1 MGRLMFFNN
10 NGGKLMSENRREY
23 FRVNFERTIAGQ
35 IIMQGGDSMYI
46 SIDNLSVKGLGF
58 SSSIEIP
65 LHAKV
70 ECRFEI
76 LDSPFELIGSII
88 RKSRNTDDITYGIDF
103 VVDKEKSSHLFKQ
116 LNTYQ
121 IRQRKGNYFD

>member
-1 MGRLMFFNN
+1 
-10 NGGKLMSENRREY
+10 MSENRREY
-23 FRVNFERTIAGQ
+23 FRVNFDRTIAGQ

-65 LHAKV
+65 LQAKV
-70 ECRFEI
+70 DCRFEI
-76 LDSPFELIGSII
+76 LDSPFQLVGSII

-103 VVDKEKSSHLFKQ
+103 VEDKEKSSDLFKQ

>member
-1 MGRLMFFNN
+1 MGRLMFFNY

-70 ECRFEI
+70 ECGFEI

>member
-1 MGRLMFFNN
+1 MGRLMFFNY

>member
-1 MGRLMFFNN
+1 MFFNY

-58 SSSIEIP
+58 SSSVEIP

-76 LDSPFELIGSII
+76 LDSPFQLVGSII

-103 VVDKEKSSHLFKQ
+103 VEDKEKSSDLFKQ

>member
-1 MGRLMFFNN
+1 MGG
-10 NGGKLMSENRREY
+10 NGMSENRREF
-23 FRVNFERTIAGQ
+23 FRVNFQRSLSGQ
-35 IIMQGGDSMYI
+35 LLVHGGESMFL

-65 LHAKV
+65 LHARV

-76 LDSPFELIGSII
+76 LDTPFQIVGSII
-88 RKSRNTDDITYGIDF
+88 RKSRKTDEIEYGIDF
-103 VVDKEKSSHLFKQ
+103 EVDKEKSSLLFKQ

-121 IRQRKGNYFD
+121 IRQRRASYVD

>member
-1 MGRLMFFNN
+1 MGRLMFFNY

-23 FRVNFERTIAGQ
+23 FRVNFDRTIAGE
-35 IIMQGGDSMYI
+35 IIMPGGDSMYI

-76 LDSPFELIGSII
+76 LDSPFQLVGSII

-103 VVDKEKSSHLFKQ
+103 VVNKEKSSQLFKQ